1 VFLLG
6 HWKNYDELEESLSF
20 DELLITVN
28 AIRDK
33 DARDKKF
40 MAMLQGID
48 LDEETA
54 KAEENK
60 QDIKTLSGTAAAQ
73 TGFGIGF
80 GLGFMEVN
88 E

>member
-48 LDEETA
+48 LDEETS

-73 TGFGIGF
+73 AGFGIGF

>member
-1 VFLLG
+1 MFLLG

-73 TGFGIGF
+73 AGFGIGF

>member
-1 VFLLG
+1 MFLLG

>member
-1 VFLLG
+1 MFLLG

-60 QDIKTLSGTAAAQ
+60 QDITTLSGTAAAQ

>member
-1 VFLLG
+1 MFLLG

-48 LDEETA
+48 LDEETS

-73 TGFGIGF
+73 AGFGIGF